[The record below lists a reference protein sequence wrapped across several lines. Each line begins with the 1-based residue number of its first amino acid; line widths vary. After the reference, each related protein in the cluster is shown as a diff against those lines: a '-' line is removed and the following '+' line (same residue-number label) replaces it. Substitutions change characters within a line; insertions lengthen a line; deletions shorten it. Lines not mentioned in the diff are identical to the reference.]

1 MDLKEIKEFLKVDFP
16 DDDNYINLLRE
27 VAIEYIED
35 SIGSFNPSRAKHRLL
50 VLTIIDTMYK
60 ERSYVVDSK
69 NSSIQYILRS
79 IVLQEQLGSDEN
91 A

>member
-1 MDLKEIKEFLKVDFP
+1 MNFEEVKEFLKVDFP
-16 DDDNYINLLRE
+16 DDDNYINLLIE
-27 VAIEYIED
+27 VAIEYIND
-35 SIGSFNPSRAKHRLL
+35 AIGVFNPSKAKHRLL
-50 VLTIIDTMYK
+50 ALTIIDTMYK

-79 IVLQEQLGSDEN
+79 IVLQEQFGSDED

>member
-1 MDLKEIKEFLKVDFP
+1 MNFEEVKEFLKVDFP
-16 DDDNYINLLRE
+16 DDDNYINLLIE
-27 VAIEYIED
+27 VAIEYVND
-35 SIGSFNPSRAKHRLL
+35 AIGIFNPSKAKHRLL
-50 VLTIIDTMYK
+50 ALTIIDTMYK

-79 IVLQEQLGSDEN
+79 IVLQEQFGSDGD

>member
-1 MDLKEIKEFLKVDFP
+1 MNFEEVKEFLKVDFP
-16 DDDNYINLLRE
+16 DDDNYINLLIE
-27 VAIEYIED
+27 VAIEYVND
-35 SIGSFNPSRAKHRLL
+35 AIGIFNPSKAKHRLL

>member
-1 MDLKEIKEFLKVDFP
+1 MNFEEVKEFLKVDFP
-16 DDDNYINLLRE
+16 DDDNYINLLIE
-27 VAIEYIED
+27 VAIEYVND
-35 SIGSFNPSRAKHRLL
+35 AIGIFNPSKAKHRLL
-50 VLTIIDTMYK
+50 ALTIIDTMYK

-79 IVLQEQLGSDEN
+79 IVLQEQFGSDED